1 MDWVLV
7 HSLLQVVTTQT
18 ALLRLEPPDHI
29 RLALLDFVSSL
40 GRLSISKD
48 TQDKVLPSLASTLD
62 LLLADGTW
70 LLEQH
75 ALEAFTKFAEGTSH
89 EEIVPQCLS
98 SEAVK
103 NKIVSFLE
111 KTELVK
117 ETADARVAR
126 VKREKCIFRGPLVG
140 ITAGA
145 AESPLEPPAKRA
157 CTAGPLEAALQA
169 AEGAL
174 DTLEELLAMG
184 PAPGWLPAQLRV
196 LLRRIEM
203 LNRLSEDPHDPQ
215 RNHGGPTSS
224 TEETSLGSGL

>member
-1 MDWVLV
+1 M
-7 HSLLQVVTTQT
+7 
-18 ALLRLEPPDHI
+18 
-29 RLALLDFVSSL
+29 
-40 GRLSISKD
+40 
-48 TQDKVLPSLASTLD
+48 
-62 LLLADGTW
+62 
-70 LLEQH
+70 
-75 ALEAFTKFAEGTSH
+75 
-89 EEIVPQCLS
+89 
-98 SEAVK
+98 K

-157 CTAGPLEAALQA
+157 CTAGPVEAALQA

-196 LLRRIEM
+196 LLRRIEV

>member
-75 ALEAFTKFAEGTSH
+75 ALEAFTKFAE
-89 EEIVPQCLS
+89 V
-98 SEAVK
+98 
-103 NKIVSFLE
+103 
-111 KTELVK
+111 
-117 ETADARVAR
+117 
-126 VKREKCIFRGPLVG
+126 
-140 ITAGA
+140 
-145 AESPLEPPAKRA
+145 
-157 CTAGPLEAALQA
+157 
-169 AEGAL
+169 
-174 DTLEELLAMG
+174 TLN
-184 PAPGWLPAQLRV
+184 P
-196 LLRRIEM
+196 
-203 LNRLSEDPHDPQ
+203 SC
-215 RNHGGPTSS
+215 
-224 TEETSLGSGL
+224 TSLVCLVQQQSTG